1 MVCWQYFLLLSLLVT
16 CCRDGYWNIRAS
28 VHASVIQ
35 IFPPGASHQ
44 TAMHQNLTEPV
55 SRPRIIAL
63 LLLLVVTLQ
72 CSAGSRGPPWR
83 WSSSTASLWAC
94 TNPARTRAFATKSAK
109 CWRFVM
115 LLHRCFIIF
124 DTLLMPTFNESFQ
137 IIDDVI
143 YVYFVAE
150 MLIKMVSIK
159 DAFFVEFTDF
169 YHCYRLRLVWLEK
182 VAIYK
187 RPGTSWIASLWSL
200 GKIHAIVYH
209 IGLYKIWQCNGEI
222 LFSALLWSVLLLKEE
237 LKNIISHWT
246 FNFDRL

>member
-1 MVCWQYFLLLSLLVT
+1 MLSGRRTTLVNGETIIDSGMNIFSLLLDNLIWLAGLCFKLSANFQSSYGIHFLLLSLLVT

-63 LLLLVVTLQ
+63 LLLLIVTSQ

-94 TNPARTRAFATKSAK
+94 TNPARTQAFATKSAK

-124 DTLLMPTFNESFQ
+124 DALFN
-137 IIDDVI
+137 
-143 YVYFVAE
+143 A
-150 MLIKMVSIK
+150 
-159 DAFFVEFTDF
+159 
-169 YHCYRLRLVWLEK
+169 
-182 VAIYK
+182 
-187 RPGTSWIASLWSL
+187 
-200 GKIHAIVYH
+200 H
-209 IGLYKIWQCNGEI
+209 I
-222 LFSALLWSVLLLKEE
+222 
-237 LKNIISHWT
+237 
-246 FNFDRL
+246 